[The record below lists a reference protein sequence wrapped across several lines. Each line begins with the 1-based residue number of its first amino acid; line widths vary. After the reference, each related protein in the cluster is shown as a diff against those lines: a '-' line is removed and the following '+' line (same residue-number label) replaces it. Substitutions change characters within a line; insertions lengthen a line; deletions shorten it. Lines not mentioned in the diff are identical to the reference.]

1 MYRAKNKR
9 IKIAETGRSYELFL
23 IPEHAEHIIKK
34 AADASHQASLMQVI
48 ALAYNAYYIE
58 VTTKDQPEP
67 HTLVYGLV
75 IFREKYYQV
84 VGYVTEL
91 YGGRFVLE
99 TCRVVSDNSLQALC
113 LEFHDRLTTVEF
125 SPDGKIIRHRTK
137 SNP

>member
-1 MYRAKNKR
+1 MPNKHSTSANEWEPKR
-9 IKIAETGRSYELFL
+9 LEVLPITGS
-23 IPEHAEHIIKK
+23 A
-34 AADASHQASLMQVI
+34 HQA
-48 ALAYNAYYIE
+48 LA
-58 VTTKDQPEP
+58 KDKPEP

-99 TCRVVSDNSLQALC
+99 TCRVVSDNSLRALC
-113 LEFHDRLTTVEF
+113 LEFYDRLTTVEF
-125 SPDGKIIRHRTK
+125 SSDGKIIRHRTK